1 MAEYL
6 IYFNQQ
12 WVGDHS
18 EEWFLSRV
26 EPSMAVVHEM
36 EAAGIVVYAGGLEE
50 GAPVSSAD
58 ATSGELLITDGPY
71 IETKEFLGGLTII
84 DVETEDEARR
94 WAGRIAEG
102 CGWPQ
107 EVRPFKSRPDGIT
120 GRRSAE
126 RIDGGGTSSE
136 YLIYFNQQ
144 WVGDHSEEWF
154 RSRGPLAMAVTR
166 DMEAAGILVYAGGL
180 EEEIERAFAA
190 DATSGEVLVTDGP
203 YVETKEFLG
212 GLAIV
217 DVATEDEARTWAGR
231 IAEACGWPQEVR
243 RFGRRPDRA

>member
-12 WVGDHS
+12 WVGDHR

-26 EPSMAVVHEM
+26 EPSRAVGDET
-36 EAAGIVVYAGGLEE
+36 EAAANAGYAGGLEE

-107 EVRPFKSRPDGIT
+107 EVR
-120 GRRSAE
+120 
-126 RIDGGGTSSE
+126 
-136 YLIYFNQQ
+136 
-144 WVGDHSEEWF
+144 
-154 RSRGPLAMAVTR
+154 
-166 DMEAAGILVYAGGL
+166 
-180 EEEIERAFAA
+180 EI
-190 DATSGEVLVTDGP
+190 
-203 YVETKEFLG
+203 K
-212 GLAIV
+212 
-217 DVATEDEARTWAGR
+217 
-231 IAEACGWPQEVR
+231 
-243 RFGRRPDRA
+243 